1 MQDITI
7 LVQLSKNKVYLV
19 LLVIALFLAEAILS
33 LWTGLQYDMDIWFKT
48 GRWINQGVNIYVPND
63 HIGYPPLWAF
73 WCLVSYRVFAIFGNN
88 MELWRFTIK
97 LPMILAQFALA
108 FVMFKFAQNRFD
120 KKTVRKIFLFALTWI
135 FFIYI
140 GAIWG
145 QLNMLSAL
153 LTFLAFYAVI
163 SKRITLGALM
173 LGIAVT
179 LKIYPLIVLPAFLAY
194 ILKNQDNKQA
204 GKFALYTCALP
215 VVFTLGV
222 FAVYQ
227 WDILF
232 FLRTIFYWTP
242 VFQNVPSQITG
253 GCMNIWSFTSL
264 LNIDISYVWILRFV
278 WIPVL
283 GFLTLYWFR
292 KPTMKE
298 ADLNLA
304 LISFYVFFMVTYGWV
319 TEQNF
324 LDFLPFVFLQILAYQ
339 PKKIYTYALLALQ
352 VTVFA
357 FSTFNWGPFIF
368 APLLQQFSHPLLAA
382 IQVLNPSEPLIWTIR
397 GVLGLVVSL
406 SLCVFLAGLTKPQFF
421 ERVFRRKQKLAL
433 KENR

>member
-1 MQDITI
+1 
-7 LVQLSKNKVYLV
+7 LVQLSKNKVYFA

-48 GRWINQGVNIYVPND
+48 GLWMNQGVNIYVPND
-63 HIGYPPLWAF
+63 HIGYPPLWVF

-108 FVMFKFAQNRFD
+108 FVMFRFAQNRFD
-120 KKTVRKIFLFALTWI
+120 KKTARKIFLFALTWI

-145 QLNMLSAL
+145 QINMLSAL
-153 LTFLAFYAVI
+153 LTFLAFYAVT
-163 SKRITLGALM
+163 SKRNTLGALM
-173 LGIAVT
+173 FGIAVT

-194 ILKNQDNKQA
+194 IQKNQDNKQA

-264 LNIDISYVWILRFV
+264 LNVDISYVWILRFV

-298 ADLNLA
+298 TDLNLA

-324 LDFLPFVFLQILAYQ
+324 LDFLPFVFLQIFAYQ
-339 PKKIYTYALLALQ
+339 PKKIYTYALVALQ

-382 IQVLNPSEPLIWTIR
+382 IQVLNPSKPLIWTIR
-397 GVLGLVVSL
+397 GILGLVVSL

-421 ERVFRRKQKLAL
+421 ERVFGRKQKLAL
-433 KENR
+433 EENR